1 MLAFGMMQV
10 VQGKVAFD
18 LTGRNG
24 SVGFVYLGQ
33 GFAMLFLSPVGGALS
48 DRVSKK
54 KMLSLAQFV
63 IGVMFGVIAV
73 LIATDLITIYLLAG
87 GALVLGIM
95 FSMMGPTRQAWV
107 GDLLYVT
114 SSHGPKNVFAADART
129 GEVGGGEEEP
139 WV

>member
-1 MLAFGMMQV
+1 MERSNTPRSNPLTVLNNRQFRLLFLDTTFSMLAFGMMQV

-54 KMLSLAQFV
+54 KMLSLAQFI
-63 IGVMFGVIAV
+63 IGVTYGATAV
-73 LIATDLITIYLLAG
+73 LIATDLITISLLAL
-87 GALVLGIM
+87 GAAFGARAV
-95 FSMMGPTRQAWV
+95 RACV
-107 GDLLYVT
+107 G
-114 SSHGPKNVFAADART
+114 HA
-129 GEVGGGEEEP
+129 
-139 WV
+139 